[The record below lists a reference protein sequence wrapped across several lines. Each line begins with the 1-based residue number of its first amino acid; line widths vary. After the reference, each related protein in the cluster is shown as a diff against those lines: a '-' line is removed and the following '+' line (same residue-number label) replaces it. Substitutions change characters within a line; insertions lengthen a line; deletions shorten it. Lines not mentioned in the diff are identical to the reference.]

1 MYEGL
6 ANILQLKGMGM
17 AEDSAGFQRAF
28 RLKDMIPI
36 MAAQAMPQP
45 KLNMTARP
53 MPQTN
58 LNMTARPMPNMAAAP
73 MPPQMSRPVYRD
85 EGGKLVDGGKVGGD
99 DYVIDAYTV
108 AAIGNGSSD
117 AGGKLLDQSLPQVKN
132 TDGSTVGMVQQEI
145 GDGMSDNVSYD
156 VADGGDITEA
166 RISQD
171 EYIVD
176 ENQVKELG
184 DGDVNKG
191 TTKLDKLREEIRKQ
205 AYGTKKQPNEI
216 SAAETLEKF
225 MGT

>member
-17 AEDSAGFQRAF
+17 TEDAVGFQRAF

-36 MAAQAMPQP
+36 VAAQAMPKQA
-45 KLNMTARP
+45 MMRP
-53 MPQTN
+53 
-58 LNMTARPMPNMAAAP
+58 AP
-73 MPPQMSRPVYRD
+73 MPPQMSSPVYRD
-85 EGGKLVDGGKVGGD
+85 EGGKLVDGGKVDGD

-108 AAIGNGSSD
+108 AALGNGSSD
-117 AGGKLLDQSLPQVKN
+117 AGGKLLDQSLPQVQN
-132 TDGSTVGMVQQEI
+132 TDGSKAGMIQEEI
-145 GDGMSDNVSYD
+145 GDGMSDNVSYEVD
-156 VADGGDITEA
+156 NGGDITEA

-176 ENQVKELG
+176 ANQVKELG
-184 DGDVNKG
+184 DGDVEEG
-191 TTKLDKLREEIRKQ
+191 VTRLDKLREEIRKQ

>member
-17 AEDSAGFQRAF
+17 AEDAAGFQRAF

-36 MAAQAMPQP
+36 VAAQAMPQP
-45 KLNMTARP
+45 K
-53 MPQTN
+53 

-85 EGGKLVDGGKVGGD
+85 EGGKLVDGGKVDGD

-108 AAIGNGSSD
+108 AALGNGSSD
-117 AGGKLLDQSLPQVKN
+117 AGGKLLDDSLPQVQN
-132 TDGSTVGMVQQEI
+132 TDRSKAGMVQEEI

-156 VADGGDITEA
+156 VDNGGNIKEA

-176 ENQVKELG
+176 ANQVKELG
-184 DGDVNKG
+184 DGDVDKG
-191 TTKLDKLREEIRKQ
+191 VTRLDKLREEIRKQ

>member
-17 AEDSAGFQRAF
+17 TEDAVGFQRAF

-36 MAAQAMPQP
+36 VAAQAMPKQA
-45 KLNMTARP
+45 MMRP
-53 MPQTN
+53 
-58 LNMTARPMPNMAAAP
+58 AP
-73 MPPQMSRPVYRD
+73 MPPQMSSPVYRD
-85 EGGKLVDGGKVGGD
+85 EGGKLVEGGKVDGD

-108 AAIGNGSSD
+108 AALGNGSSD
-117 AGGKLLDQSLPQVKN
+117 AGGKLLDQSLPQVQN
-132 TDGSTVGMVQQEI
+132 TDGSKAGMIQEEI

-156 VADGGDITEA
+156 VANGGDITEA

-176 ENQVKELG
+176 ANQVKELG
-184 DGDVNKG
+184 DGDVDKG
-191 TTKLDKLREEIRKQ
+191 VTRLDKLREEIRKQ